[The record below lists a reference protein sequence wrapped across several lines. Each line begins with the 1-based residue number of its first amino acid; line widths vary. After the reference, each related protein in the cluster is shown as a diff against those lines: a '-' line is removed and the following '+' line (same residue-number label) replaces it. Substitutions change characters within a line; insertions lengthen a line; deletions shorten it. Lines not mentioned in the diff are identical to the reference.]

1 MFNDFV
7 LNFLEYSL
15 PLPPYNILLQ
25 FSVQTCLYIDPW
37 RDDPLA
43 DDDELS
49 DSSSDDDEDEKLD
62 PNQDDDVCICGECK
76 FGDPNIGGKCCG
88 QNPCLRG
95 KCSGIEVMYLIFF

>member
-1 MFNDFV
+1 M
-7 LNFLEYSL
+7 
-15 PLPPYNILLQ
+15 
-25 FSVQTCLYIDPW
+25 
-37 RDDPLA
+37 A

-88 QNPCLRG
+88 QNPCLRDW
-95 KCSGIEVMYLIFF
+95 SYVFNFFFNITSRGIVYKLLVLSVYIID

>member
-1 MFNDFV
+1 M
-7 LNFLEYSL
+7 
-15 PLPPYNILLQ
+15 
-25 FSVQTCLYIDPW
+25 
-37 RDDPLA
+37 A

-88 QNPCLRG
+88 QNPCLRD
-95 KCSGIEVMYLIFF
+95 